1 MQEGNGD
8 MESTQ
13 VLEERNNFGNS
24 PDASVDDKMA
34 SAKSEEARK
43 TEGTRPEDQASVSGA
58 GTIDIEL
65 PRSGKADS
73 TGGRVTE
80 GITVIEL
87 EMMPKM
93 EDMGRLEEIIVGGT
107 TNIDPEVIGSIAGIA
122 VQSVEGVSSL
132 GTPSLRRTIRER
144 LGSAERTARG
154 IEVEVGR
161 REVVLDI
168 NIRVVF
174 GYNIPRTVIAVRQTV
189 AEHLLNLCGLIA
201 KEINIKVIGIEFPDK
216 TPGRVQ

>member
-24 PDASVDDKMA
+24 PDTSVDDKLA
-34 SAKSEEARK
+34 STKGEGARK
-43 TEGTRPEDQASVSGA
+43 AEVTRPEDQASPRGA
-58 GTIDIEL
+58 GTTGIEL
-65 PRSGKADS
+65 SRSGKPDGA
-73 TGGRVTE
+73 GGRVTE

-87 EMMPKM
+87 EMIPKM

-122 VQSVEGVSSL
+122 IQSVEGVSSL

-161 REVVLDI
+161 REVVLDV
-168 NIRVVF
+168 NIRVIF
-174 GYNIPRTVIAVRQTV
+174 GYNIPRTVIAVRQIV
-189 AEHLLNLCGLIA
+189 ADHLLNLCGLIA
-201 KEINIKVIGIEFPDK
+201 KEINVKVIGIEFPDK
-216 TPGRVQ
+216 MSGRVQ

>member
-1 MQEGNGD
+1 MQETNGN

-24 PDASVDDKMA
+24 SDASVDDKPA
-34 SAKSEEARK
+34 STKRAV
-43 TEGTRPEDQASVSGA
+43 GTRPEDQASVSGD
-58 GTIDIEL
+58 GTTDIEL
-65 PRSGKADS
+65 SRSGKPGS
-73 TGGRVTE
+73 TDGRVTE
-80 GITVIEL
+80 GLTVIEL

-93 EDMGRLEEIIVGGT
+93 EDIGRLEEIIVGGT

-122 VQSVEGVSSL
+122 IQSVEGVSSL
-132 GTPSLRRTIRER
+132 GTPSLRRSIRER
-144 LGSAERTARG
+144 LGSAERNARG

-168 NIRVVF
+168 NIRVIF

-189 AEHLLNLCGLIA
+189 ADHLLNLCGLIA
-201 KEINIKVIGIEFPDK
+201 KEINVKVIGIEFPDNM
-216 TPGRVQ
+216 PGRVQ